1 MDKKI
6 SRRRFIG
13 RSASVLA
20 AVPFLR
26 SSLLGGQ
33 TAEKPPNLVIVF
45 PDQMRAQTLG
55 FMNED
60 PAITPNLNRFA
71 KESVVFSQAVS
82 NYPVCSP
89 FRAMLMTGKF
99 PHSNGVLGNCNTY
112 GAENGYELKQSAR
125 CWSEILKDK
134 GYSMG
139 YIGKWHLDS
148 PHKPYVKCSNNT
160 EKFAWNEWCPPARRH
175 GFDFWYAYGTY
186 DMHLKP
192 MYWDTKAS
200 RDGAHWVNQWGPEH
214 EADTAIRYLRNK
226 GGGFRDPKK
235 PFALVVA
242 MNPPHM
248 PYSQVPGKY
257 VRRYGSLSL
266 KELCRRPD
274 IPAPDQKWG
283 RYYRK
288 HIRDYLAMVTGV
300 DEQFGRILD
309 ELEAQGLDRDTIVL
323 FTSDH
328 GNCLGIHDMISKN
341 NHYEES
347 MRVPFLIRWPGH
359 IRPGMDDLL
368 LSSPDIYPT
377 LLDLMG
383 FKADIPKDV
392 EGTSR
397 APILLT
403 GQGPRPTSQLYVWV
417 DYGHPAWGRRGVRTR
432 RYTLMI
438 SCEPDEPKKIVLHD
452 NWNDKYQMQNIAE
465 ESPQIVRTLIQKEL
479 IPWLRKT
486 KDPWLAHLS

>member
-1 MDKKI
+1 
-6 SRRRFIG
+6 
-13 RSASVLA
+13 
-20 AVPFLR
+20 
-26 SSLLGGQ
+26 
-33 TAEKPPNLVIVF
+33 
-45 PDQMRAQTLG
+45 
-55 FMNED
+55 
-60 PAITPNLNRFA
+60 
-71 KESVVFSQAVS
+71 
-82 NYPVCSP
+82 
-89 FRAMLMTGKF
+89 
-99 PHSNGVLGNCNTY
+99 
-112 GAENGYELKQSAR
+112 
-125 CWSEILKDK
+125 
-134 GYSMG
+134 
-139 YIGKWHLDS
+139 
-148 PHKPYVKCSNNT
+148 
-160 EKFAWNEWCPPARRH
+160 
-175 GFDFWYAYGTY
+175 
-186 DMHLKP
+186 
-192 MYWDTKAS
+192 
-200 RDGAHWVNQWGPEH
+200 
-214 EADTAIRYLRNK
+214 
-226 GGGFRDPKK
+226 
-235 PFALVVA
+235 
-242 MNPPHM
+242 
-248 PYSQVPGKY
+248 
-257 VRRYGSLSL
+257 
-266 KELCRRPD
+266 
-274 IPAPDQKWG
+274 
-283 RYYRK
+283 
-288 HIRDYLAMVTGV
+288 MVTGV

-403 GQGPRPTSQLYVWV
+403 GQGLRTTSQLYVWV
-417 DYGHPAWGRRGVRTR
+417 DYGHPAWGRRGVRTQ

-438 SCEPDEPKKIVLHD
+438 SCDPDEPKKIVLHD
-452 NWNDKYQMQNIAE
+452 NLNDKYQMQNIAE